1 MEIRHFIILT
11 AFNLAAFFTFLN
23 WRARNITVRAKNA
36 AIAFLWFQKR
46 FTFRTF
52 KEKLTGIFGHLNG
65 FLMVTHRTSDG

>member
-1 MEIRHFIILT
+1 MRFIGYT
-11 AFNLAAFFTFLN
+11 LATFSIFLD
-23 WRARNITVRAKNA
+23 WWTRNITVRAKNA